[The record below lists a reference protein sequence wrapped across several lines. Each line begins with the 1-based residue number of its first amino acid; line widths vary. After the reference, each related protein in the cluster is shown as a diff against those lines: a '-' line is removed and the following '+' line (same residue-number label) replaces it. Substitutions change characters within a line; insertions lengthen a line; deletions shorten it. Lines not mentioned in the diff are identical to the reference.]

1 MAALNIPIQLV
12 GACSTLG
19 DMTPLWFRY
28 ENEEHAVVTVKVE
41 EVVSSKEERYCG
53 MDYISFVCWAAAEGR
68 GGSLNCAT
76 GCPPTSGHCSGPYHR
91 RTDRKEDGR
100 VVVSR
105 GCQQRVPQLERC
117 P

>member
-53 MDYISFVCWAAAEGR
+53 MDYIALCAGR
-68 GGSLNCAT
+68 QQKGRDGSLNCAT
-76 GCPPTSGHCSGPYHR
+76 GCPPTSGHCSGLYHR
-91 RTDRKEDGR
+91 RMDRKGR
-100 VVVSR
+100 WR
-105 GCQQRVPQLERC
+105 NCGIT
-117 P
+117 

>member
-41 EVVSSKEERYCG
+41 KLFRQRKKDTAG
-53 MDYISFVCWAAAEGR
+53 WIISALCAGLRQKGQAA
-68 GGSLNCAT
+68 
-76 GCPPTSGHCSGPYHR
+76 H
-91 RTDRKEDGR
+91 
-100 VVVSR
+100 
-105 GCQQRVPQLERC
+105 
-117 P
+117 

>member
-53 MDYISFVCWAAAEGR
+53 MDYISFVCWAAAEGQR
-68 GGSLNCAT
+68 RLIELRSRVSTHKWSLF
-76 GCPPTSGHCSGPYHR
+76 
-91 RTDRKEDGR
+91 RTL
-100 VVVSR
+100 S
-105 GCQQRVPQLERC
+105 
-117 P
+117 

>member
-19 DMTPLWFRY
+19 DMTPLLFRY

-53 MDYISFVCWAAAEGR
+53 MDYISFVCWAAAEGQR
-68 GGSLNCAT
+68 RLIELRYRVSTHKWSLF
-76 GCPPTSGHCSGPYHR
+76 
-91 RTDRKEDGR
+91 RTL
-100 VVVSR
+100 S
-105 GCQQRVPQLERC
+105 
-117 P
+117 

>member
-41 EVVSSKEERYCG
+41 EVVSSKEERYC
-53 MDYISFVCWAAAEGR
+53 
-68 GGSLNCAT
+68 
-76 GCPPTSGHCSGPYHR
+76 
-91 RTDRKEDGR
+91 
-100 VVVSR
+100 
-105 GCQQRVPQLERC
+105 
-117 P
+117 